1 MKGTGYETGTGSP
14 PGRTGRHRLLYLVG
28 QLGFGGSEGQLRLL
42 LKHLD
47 SEVFEPF
54 VHVYHS
60 SPNTDYLADLREVGI
75 EVTVAERAA
84 TGVCGKPLL
93 TVRSARRIRPDVI
106 HSWAVHDNPYAALAA
121 RACGARVWWGSLR
134 GSTTLPGFRSL
145 PRFYRRL
152 ALRSA
157 QRIVVNSG
165 ALADELRGLGL
176 PGKRILVLPNC
187 VDGNVFRAEGADV
200 RAFAE
205 HGFNAGHRVIGNVG
219 NIRRVKNQV
228 LFIRA
233 LAKVI
238 ETHPEARG
246 MVIGETLTGEEE
258 TRAALEGEIGRLGLA
273 EKVVLAGFR
282 DDVPQIMEGFAAL
295 CMTSDSEGMPNVVL
309 EAMAAGV
316 PVVAT
321 RAGGVA
327 DVVRNGET
335 GFLVETGDVDGVAA
349 AMCRI
354 LDDPE
359 EATRMAEAGRDL
371 ALEERSCD
379 AIAGR
384 LGSAY
389 LEALANAGVV

>member
-1 MKGTGYETGTGSP
+1 MKGTVLGAGTGSP

-54 VHVYHS
+54 VLVYHP
-60 SPNTDYLADLREVGI
+60 SPNADHLADLREAGI
-75 EVTVAERAA
+75 EVTAA
-84 TGVCGKPLL
+84 QESAAGACGKALL
-93 TVRSARRIRPDVI
+93 TVRHARTIRPRLI
-106 HSWAVHDNPYAALAA
+106 HSWTGHDNPYAALAA
-121 RACGARVWWGSLR
+121 RTCGARVWWGSLR

-145 PRFYRRL
+145 PLFYRRL
-152 ALRSA
+152 ALRSV

-165 ALADELRGLGL
+165 TLADELSAIGLG
-176 PGKRILVLPNC
+176 KERIVVLPNC
-187 VDGNVFRAEGADV
+187 VDGDVFRAGGAEA

-205 HGFNAGHRVIGNVG
+205 HGFGGGHRVFGNVG

-233 LAKVI
+233 LGKVI
-238 ETHPEARG
+238 KTHPEARG
-246 MVIGETLTGEEE
+246 MVIGETLAGEEA
-258 TRAALEGEIGRLGLA
+258 TRAVLEDEIARLGLRG
-273 EKVVLAGFR
+273 KVVLAGFR
-282 DDVPQIMEGFAAL
+282 GDVPMIMGGFAAL

-321 RAGGVA
+321 RVGGVA
-327 DVVRNGET
+327 DVVRDGET
-335 GFLVETGDVDGVAA
+335 GLLVETGDVHGVAA

-354 LDDPE
+354 LDDPG
-359 EATRMAEAGRDL
+359 EAARMAAAGRDL
-371 ALEERSCD
+371 VLEERSCD
-379 AIAGR
+379 AIAGW

-389 LEALANAGVV
+389 IEALTAVGVV